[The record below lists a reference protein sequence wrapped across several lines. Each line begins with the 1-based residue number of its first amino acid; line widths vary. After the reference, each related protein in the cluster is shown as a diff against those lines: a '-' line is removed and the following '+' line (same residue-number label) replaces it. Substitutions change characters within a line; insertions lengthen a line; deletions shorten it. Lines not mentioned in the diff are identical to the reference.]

1 MFWILVIFS
10 GYFCLCLDT
19 NVRYKGGRK
28 MLWMSC
34 GILVLNVF
42 LYGFELVY
50 PDRPCVHLSIVLF
63 FLQGFGLVQLIKT
76 SRWNRYL
83 HVLPFVLFGL
93 LYLLA
98 VVSDWTLLTLP
109 TLNRQGI
116 AYIGILS
123 FVYANYGY
131 WCLIK
136 GKFYK
141 TLRQFTAFYIT
152 TLYCTSIVFLIIYFY
167 QESFFEY
174 VRFLFLLLSGCLLFG
189 AFFYEASLLFYT
201 KKKRINSNE
210 IATMTRLDQRLL
222 KKIALDISGLKTQQI
237 DLGSHHAFN
246 QIAVANF
253 PVVQEVLTAHVPV
266 KTVDIRGMIS
276 TQLIDTRLFLN
287 PALTLDQLTDLLQLP
302 KSDLTRFFKESHALT
317 FKQYINRLK
326 VEYAI
331 LLIRE
336 REESY
341 TVEELSLLCGFNTRL
356 SFYRAFVDVYGFAP
370 SEILA

>member
-1 MFWILVIFS
+1 MFWILIVFL

-28 MLWMSC
+28 MLGMCC
-34 GILVLNVF
+34 GILVLNVI
-42 LYGFELVY
+42 LYGFELFY
-50 PDRPCVHLSIVLF
+50 PDRPCIQLSIAFF
-63 FLQGFGLVQLIKT
+63 FLQGFGLVQLLKI

-83 HVLPFVLFGL
+83 HIIPFVLFGL
-93 LYLLA
+93 LYLLTT
-98 VVSDWTLLTLP
+98 VFDWTLVALY
-109 TLNRQGI
+109 TLNREGVVL
-116 AYIGILS
+116 IGILS
-123 FVYANYGY
+123 FCYANYGY

-141 TLRQFTAFYIT
+141 TLRQFTAFYVT
-152 TLYCTSIVFLIIYFY
+152 TLYCTAIVFLIIYFY
-167 QESFFEY
+167 KESFFEY
-174 VRFLFLLLSGCLLFG
+174 IRFLFLLLSGCLFVG
-189 AFFYEASLLFYT
+189 AFFYEVSLLFYT
-201 KKKRINSNE
+201 KKKRRDSND
-210 IATMTRLDQRLL
+210 IKQLPSMDQRLFE
-222 KKIALDISGLKTQQI
+222 KIVLDVSGLKTQQI
-237 DLGSHHAFN
+237 DLGNHHVFN

-253 PVVQEVLTAHVPV
+253 PVVQEVLTAEPI
-266 KTVDIRGMIS
+266 KTVDIRGIIS
-276 TQLIDTRLFLN
+276 TQLIDTRLFLS
-287 PALTLDQLTDLLQLP
+287 PTLTLDQLADILQLP
-302 KSDLTRFFKESHALT
+302 KSDLTGFFKESQALT